1 MSEVFFF
8 KVFSENVQNVRHTRQ
23 FWCLQNTY
31 FHKERS
37 YGNMKL
43 DPIDTISKEDLIA
56 IITAHGIMEDESE
69 LCDAVTDMKRH
80 KLLAMHNED
89 IWQGKDG
96 RYRTHIRDKT
106 TGKRRLIARNTLK
119 GVEDALCEH
128 YQEMITDPTI
138 EDVFKDWIDGK
149 VEFNELS
156 EPSRIKYMT
165 EFRRFFEKSGFG
177 TRRIKTVTEED
188 LVRFVKTEITTEKLT
203 EKAFAGL
210 KILLR
215 GIFKHGKAK
224 GYTAVSIAT
233 FFDDLE
239 IGKNAFAKKVTD
251 PELEVLH
258 EEEIPLIKAFL
269 KDSGTVWDLGLL
281 LCLQTGVR
289 VGELSALRWEDWDG
303 RTLKIRRTE
312 AKAEKNRKQKITVK
326 EIPKT
331 DAGARNIILTD
342 SAVET
347 LGMIKALNPDAEAG
361 DWIFKGRKSQRIRGN
376 TFNKHLDLCLKTL
389 GLEHRTMHK
398 LRKTYCTELKE
409 GGADDTVVQRQ
420 LGHND
425 ISTTLKY
432 YVFGNRAR
440 EKQRQQV
447 EDAIKF

>member
-1 MSEVFFF
+1 MELG
-8 KVFSENVQNVRHTRQ
+8 K
-23 FWCLQNTY
+23 
-31 FHKERS
+31 
-37 YGNMKL
+37 
-43 DPIDTISKEDLIA
+43 ISKEELVA
-56 IITAHGIMEDESE
+56 VITASGIMGSESE
-69 LCDAVTDMKRH
+69 LCDAINDMKRQ

-106 TGKRRLIARNTLK
+106 TGKRKLIARSTK
-119 GVEDALCEH
+119 EGVEDALCEH
-128 YQEMITDPTI
+128 YREMITDPTI
-138 EDVFKDWIDGK
+138 EEVFKDWIDGK
-149 VEFNELS
+149 VEFNEIS
-156 EPSRIKYMT
+156 EPSRIKYMG

-188 LVRFVKTEITTEKLT
+188 LVRFVKTEIKTGKLT
-203 EKAFAGL
+203 EKTFAGL

-215 GIFKHGKAK
+215 GIFKHAKAK
-224 GYTAVSIAT
+224 GYTTVSIAT
-233 FFDDLE
+233 FFEDLE
-239 IGKNAFAKKVTD
+239 IGKNAFTKKVID
-251 PELEVLH
+251 PELEVLN
-258 EEEIPLIKAFL
+258 EDEIPLIKTFL
-269 KDSGTVWDLGLL
+269 KGRGTIWDLGVLL
-281 LCLQTGVR
+281 DLQTGVR

-312 AKAEKNRKQKITVK
+312 AKAEQNGKQKIIVK
-326 EIPKT
+326 DIPKT
-331 DAGARNIILTD
+331 DAGARNVILTD

-409 GGADDTVVQRQ
+409 GGADDTVVQSQ
-420 LGHND
+420 MGHND
-425 ISTTLKY
+425 MSTTQKY
-432 YVFGNRAR
+432 YIFGNRSQ
-440 EKQRQQV
+440 KNQRQQV